1 MTPQIAKLLHR
12 FEDIHNLFSGLT
24 QQERHAL
31 ERVAIV
37 KQLDARQEIAR
48 VSKKIDGLYLLID
61 GTIRVE
67 SLSSEG
73 KYFSVGTLP
82 PGDVHGLISVLDE
95 QPSPHYAWTMT
106 KTTAVVIPAQ
116 AVRDL
121 VYRNAAVNASVI
133 QCLCKRGRMS
143 FAMNDRLALANS
155 SQRVAQGLLA
165 IADGTHSLYLS
176 ANSEGE
182 IKINQQ
188 ELSSM
193 LGLSRMSVNRT
204 LKDLESRCLLT
215 LGYNRVRINDL
226 AGLRD
231 FAKAGD
237 RSGMT
242 AAAFPAGP
250 PPTTTTS

>member
-1 MTPQIAKLLHR
+1 MTSRVAKLLHR
-12 FEDIHNLFSGLT
+12 FEDKHNLFSGLT
-24 QQERHAL
+24 QQERHGL
-31 ERVAIV
+31 EQVAIV
-37 KQLDARQEIAR
+37 KQLEARQEIAR

-61 GTIRVE
+61 GAIRVE
-67 SLSSEG
+67 SLSNEG

-95 QPSPHYAWTMT
+95 QPSPHFAWAMT
-106 KTTAVVIPAQ
+106 KTTTVVIPAQ

-121 VYRNAAVNASVI
+121 VYRNTDVNASVI

-143 FAMNDRLALANS
+143 FAINDRFALANS

-165 IADGTHSLYLS
+165 IANGKYSLDAS

-204 LKDLESRCLLT
+204 LKDLERRCLLT
-215 LGYNRVRINDL
+215 LGYKRIRINDL
-226 AGLRD
+226 AALRD
-231 FAKAGD
+231 FAEAGGK
-237 RSGMT
+237 SV
-242 AAAFPAGP
+242 
-250 PPTTTTS
+250 

>member
-1 MTPQIAKLLHR
+1 MHEYRIMTRQVAKLLRR

-24 QQERHAL
+24 QQERHVL
-31 ERVAIV
+31 EQVAIV
-37 KQLDARQEIAR
+37 KQLEARQEIAR

-61 GTIRVE
+61 GAIRVE
-67 SLSSEG
+67 SLSNEG

-95 QPSPHYAWTMT
+95 QPSPHFAWAMT
-106 KTTAVVIPAQ
+106 KTTTVVIPAQ

-121 VYRNAAVNASVI
+121 VYRNTDVNASVI

-143 FAMNDRLALANS
+143 FAINDRFALANS
-155 SQRVAQGLLA
+155 SRRVAQSLLS
-165 IADGTHSLYLS
+165 IADGTHSLYVS

-188 ELSSM
+188 ELSAM

-204 LKDLESRCLLT
+204 LKDLERRCLLT
-215 LGYNRVRINDL
+215 LGYKRIRIDDL
-226 AGLRD
+226 TGLRD
-231 FAKAGD
+231 FAEAGD
-237 RSGMT
+237 R
-242 AAAFPAGP
+242 PV
-250 PPTTTTS
+250 